1 MKEFFQIAAITGK
14 SIQELEKVFDA
25 IPVAERQE
33 RVEKVIHAM
42 TERKEHSFDPNKV
55 LSALLNKEACDNL
68 LVYPEVYL
76 CSYQL
81 PFSKESLGVRLTQEG
96 VLHYSLDENN
106 TWNVWKGEREEYE
119 RILSGKFGHTGP
131 FYDQLCRDFIQRT
144 FEEVYRNG
152 TWYFKNLEANK

>member
-1 MKEFFQIAAITGK
+1 MKEFFQIATITGK
-14 SIQELEKVFDA
+14 SIQELEKVFDE

-33 RVEKVIHAM
+33 RVEKIIHAM
-42 TERKEHSFDPNKV
+42 VERKEHSFDPNKV
-55 LSALLNKEACDNL
+55 LSALLSKEACDDL

-81 PFSKESLGVRLTQEG
+81 PFSKESLGIRLTQEG
-96 VLHYSLDENN
+96 ALHYSLDENN
-106 TWNVWKGEREEYE
+106 TWNIWNGEREEYE
-119 RILSGKFGHTGP
+119 RILSGKFGRIGP

>member
-1 MKEFFQIAAITGK
+1 MKEFFQIATITGK
-14 SIQELEKVFDA
+14 SIQELEKVFDG
-25 IPVAERQE
+25 IPVGERQE
-33 RVEKVIHAM
+33 RVEKIIHAM
-42 TERKEHSFDPNKV
+42 AERKEHSFDPNKV
-55 LSALLNKEACDNL
+55 LSALLSKEACDNL

-81 PFSKESLGVRLTQEG
+81 PFSKESLEIRLTQEG
-96 VLHYSLDENN
+96 TLHYSLDKNDTWN
-106 TWNVWKGEREEYE
+106 TWNGEREEYE
-119 RILSGKFGHTGP
+119 RILSGKFGHIGP